1 MEVEN
6 NQEDNKG
13 EQFYIQVPIK
23 KDKRTLKQ
31 VLQVVVNL
39 KKSDTLGSAKL
50 LSKSEAIE
58 KSLNKL
64 KLGKASKEEVKSL
77 RKIFYSKSKGSKDQD
92 REREEL
98 DARYPDDL
106 AFDDTQP
113 KVQQVVY
120 EICMQRYDEVLKTI
134 QDEESRKLMK
144 DMVKQA
150 SDKKEKIKNSQNQIM
165 DEKIKETIELAD
177 VKDEL
182 FEEVVELAE
191 ASASKYPPKG
201 KKNRKK
207 KKKLK
212 KIKKEEEDNE
222 NKNENSGDN
231 TAKVEKKKDD
241 PIRDQILKEIREKNK
256 NKFENLKSSLDSVE
270 KQLAELGNFIESLK
284 NKQIPILK
292 TKINER
298 DPNLWTE
305 IASTNFYDVGKYLT
319 DFVSACFVNSKAK
332 DQFSLVNLFPILCQL
347 LSAVNWTLNQ
357 HQMGL
362 QKIAQ
367 ILQTKEKVQIEV
379 SKHGNK
385 GIEAMNKKYKENEF
399 KKTKK
404 FVDKEKWEKMC
415 AMDKIANS
423 FTNKDYNQFPR
434 VYLWRQLSNEERA
447 HVIETHIEWRRTR
460 MPELIQAFKEKKEKS
475 IKNIDTFMYY
485 QENLLDCQGKDIRFT
500 TEEKNMLKIQGD
512 DAEIYNELKRIWNE
526 EGEKRHIYNRVFVK
540 GVPRR
545 TWGKKSTYANLG
557 FKTKN
562 VERKINAVS
571 DQPVVYQV
579 VTPIKPK
586 MYTFRRGAFA
596 VKRGG
601 PVRFGTQTRGTNFI
615 GNKRRSDNQNEHTIN
630 LREESPD
637 NNRNKKLK
645 SGHNEDF

>member
-207 KKKLK
+207 KIM
-212 KIKKEEEDNE
+212 KIK
-222 NKNENSGDN
+222 
-231 TAKVEKKKDD
+231 
-241 PIRDQILKEIREKNK
+241 
-256 NKFENLKSSLDSVE
+256 
-270 KQLAELGNFIESLK
+270 
-284 NKQIPILK
+284 
-292 TKINER
+292 
-298 DPNLWTE
+298 
-305 IASTNFYDVGKYLT
+305 
-319 DFVSACFVNSKAK
+319 
-332 DQFSLVNLFPILCQL
+332 
-347 LSAVNWTLNQ
+347 
-357 HQMGL
+357 M
-362 QKIAQ
+362 
-367 ILQTKEKVQIEV
+367 
-379 SKHGNK
+379 
-385 GIEAMNKKYKENEF
+385 
-399 KKTKK
+399 
-404 FVDKEKWEKMC
+404 
-415 AMDKIANS
+415 
-423 FTNKDYNQFPR
+423 
-434 VYLWRQLSNEERA
+434 
-447 HVIETHIEWRRTR
+447 
-460 MPELIQAFKEKKEKS
+460 
-475 IKNIDTFMYY
+475 
-485 QENLLDCQGKDIRFT
+485 
-500 TEEKNMLKIQGD
+500 KIQG
-512 DAEIYNELKRIWNE
+512 IILQKW
-526 EGEKRHIYNRVFVK
+526 
-540 GVPRR
+540 
-545 TWGKKSTYANLG
+545 
-557 FKTKN
+557 
-562 VERKINAVS
+562 
-571 DQPVVYQV
+571 
-579 VTPIKPK
+579 
-586 MYTFRRGAFA
+586 
-596 VKRGG
+596 
-601 PVRFGTQTRGTNFI
+601 
-615 GNKRRSDNQNEHTIN
+615 KRRKMI
-630 LREESPD
+630 L
-637 NNRNKKLK
+637 
-645 SGHNEDF
+645 